1 MIPANMLLIS
11 FQIFDGC
18 VDERSLRESDG
29 SARTCDTEFHH
40 ESFQQTR

>member
-18 VDERSLRESDG
+18 VDERSPRGFDG
-29 SARTCDTEFHH
+29 SARTCDIQFHH

>member
-11 FQIFDGC
+11 FQIFDEC
-18 VDERSLRESDG
+18 VGERSPRGFDG

-40 ESFQQTR
+40 EPFRQTR

>member
-1 MIPANMLLIS
+1 MIPANILLIS

-18 VDERSLRESDG
+18 VDERSLRGFDE

-40 ESFQQTR
+40 EPFRQTR